1 MHQTTYGATHK
12 EKSVVLNKKQIELFF
27 EREFEKYS
35 KLERKNFIYG
45 NKNIID
51 SSALNY
57 LNCNDN
63 NKEKLFFIK
72 GMIRNQFDKCEK
84 IYPYLGD
91 MFINMFFKEKNIR
104 KNYKQFKF
112 NKELKKEFL
121 KTIEDDTIKEICNI
135 YFDNFSLENTV
146 NIEKYFEN
154 NIKIVKKSDIN
165 FKIDFDE
172 EFFTNVKTIT
182 NYKVILL
189 DGYIQSVGEIHHVL
203 NDSNVNNKNY
213 IIFCYG
219 MSGEVRQTIL
229 KNNKM
234 KRTHVYPI
242 SFSLKEENI
251 NILHDISVLH
261 NGANVISAQSNQ
273 TISQCFSNYSEIK
286 EGKKISISKS
296 SFLIKPAC
304 SKIEISNHRKFLQN
318 RILKSN
324 NEKNSEILQN
334 RIKRFSTKNITIYIP
349 DHFFRENNFIR
360 NLDYMLRFF
369 ANCNK
374 KMLKIYATDKKRFY
388 YFTVESIFILNKIIK
403 SFRSKIKWVYRSF

>member
-1 MHQTTYGATHK
+1 
-12 EKSVVLNKKQIELFF
+12 
-27 EREFEKYS
+27 
-35 KLERKNFIYG
+35 
-45 NKNIID
+45 
-51 SSALNY
+51 
-57 LNCNDN
+57 
-63 NKEKLFFIK
+63 
-72 GMIRNQFDKCEK
+72 MIRNQFDKCEK

-261 NGANVISAQSNQ
+261 NGANVISAQSN
-273 TISQCFSNYSEIK
+273 
-286 EGKKISISKS
+286 
-296 SFLIKPAC
+296 
-304 SKIEISNHRKFLQN
+304 
-318 RILKSN
+318 
-324 NEKNSEILQN
+324 
-334 RIKRFSTKNITIYIP
+334 ITM
-349 DHFFRENNFIR
+349 FFK
-360 NLDYMLRFF
+360 L
-369 ANCNK
+369 
-374 KMLKIYATDKKRFY
+374 
-388 YFTVESIFILNKIIK
+388 
-403 SFRSKIKWVYRSF
+403 